1 MFLGLRELTWRHGS
15 WAYVKSYRNI
25 FISSDEIRSYA
36 PFATYEEAEDILE
49 ISELH
54 DKIDHHMQY

>member
-25 FISSDEIRSYA
+25 FISSDEIRSYG
-36 PFATYEEAEDILE
+36 PFATYEEAEDILQ

-54 DKIDHHMQY
+54 DKIRDDIRY